1 LHALIAHGLGGPHG
15 KELTL
20 FQVATHTLSLWF
32 FLSVLLV
39 AQNKAWKGSVNLLTA
54 VNFAALLGMVP
65 LMFWIGY
72 YTLYIPFDILFMYL
86 TIGLVNG
93 WMLKSWA
100 AKPALWMAQML
111 LSGLSAALAGIA
123 VGMSGYMLYIK
134 NLHGMVMDIA
144 LWTMITLPAGLVYAL
159 VSRVF
164 IHRQFGT
171 ASGRAAVGA
180 QLEASL
186 R

>member
-1 LHALIAHGLGGPHG
+1 
-15 KELTL
+15 
-20 FQVATHTLSLWF
+20 
-32 FLSVLLV
+32 
-39 AQNKAWKGSVNLLTA
+39 
-54 VNFAALLGMVP
+54 
-65 LMFWIGY
+65 
-72 YTLYIPFDILFMYL
+72 
-86 TIGLVNG
+86 
-93 WMLKSWA
+93 
-100 AKPALWMAQML
+100 
-111 LSGLSAALAGIA
+111 
-123 VGMSGYMLYIK
+123 MLYIK